1 MEAFCQIGL
10 PERLGATDAW
20 RRLHVLRNGR
30 DLGSLHDIRQA
41 LHYYQMITE
50 GWILATGRSRRAM
63 RKQLRAVNRNA
74 VVEEEELDED
84 ESDEDEQ
91 EDEDEEE
98 EEEDDEEEEEDEDD
112 EEQGEEEHES
122 ASESEE

>member
-50 GWILATGRSRRAM
+50 GWTLATGGSRRAM
-63 RKQLRAVNRNA
+63 RKQLRAANRDA
-74 VVEEEELDED
+74 V
-84 ESDEDEQ
+84 
-91 EDEDEEE
+91 
-98 EEEDDEEEEEDEDD
+98 EEEDDEQDEDGEEEEDEND

>member
-30 DLGSLHDIRQA
+30 DLGSLYEIRQA
-41 LHYYQMITE
+41 LHYYQMVTE
-50 GWILATGRSRRAM
+50 GWTLASGGSRKAM
-63 RKQLRAVNRNA
+63 RKQLRAVNRDA
-74 VVEEEELDED
+74 VVEEEELEEEEED
-84 ESDEDEQ
+84 EQEDDEDEQ
-91 EDEDEEE
+91 EDDEDEQ
-98 EEEDDEEEEEDEDD
+98 EDD

-122 ASESEE
+122 ASESEEE